1 MVQLEGQLSQYQ
13 YQLDLYV
20 VHTGEAPRA
29 PPPRAQTTPS
39 SMLHTMFV
47 VVTQGMQI
55 RILPGSKSWFADFRL
70 EIRRFEF

>member
-29 PPPRAQTTPS
+29 PPPSGSNYSVFYVTYYVRRGHTRHADSDPPWVQVLVRRLS
-39 SMLHTMFV
+39 S
-47 VVTQGMQI
+47 
-55 RILPGSKSWFADFRL
+55 RNSK
-70 EIRRFEF
+70 I